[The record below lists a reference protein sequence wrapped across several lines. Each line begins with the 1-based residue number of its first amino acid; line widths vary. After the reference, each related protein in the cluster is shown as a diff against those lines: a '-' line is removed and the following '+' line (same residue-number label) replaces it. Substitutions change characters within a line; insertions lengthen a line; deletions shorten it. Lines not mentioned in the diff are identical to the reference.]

1 MQHFLE
7 KKSTFYP
14 ILSAGIALRIAMSYL
29 FPHLL
34 LAEDAQFYH
43 EEGQYL
49 AAGKDFLPYWTPA
62 LPLYISF
69 IIKILGDNFWTLSA
83 SMIFFYVLF
92 TLLLRET
99 CIKMYSHFSANI
111 LALVF
116 ALFPS
121 YLYHS
126 VALLTHLPS
135 ALGLLAVFYFFHFQ
149 EKSRFSPLFLG
160 FSLGFLLLLR
170 PSNALFLF
178 GLPLFLYFIQ
188 KENFFVILKKSL
200 FFLSI
205 PLIMIGLWKVKVK
218 NMNGEWL
225 PMNQFNTI
233 NFYFGNN
240 EFTGLY
246 KTWNMELDSN
256 VIRVIAKVEKMPVKE
271 RAPFLEQK
279 TISHIINAPHLFLVR
294 TFNRMCC
301 FFAFETRAGTTI
313 LKYESNNVG
322 YLMYILDILLYFC
335 MVLGA
340 MIGFFTNYL
349 SILDKKKILMYLLL
363 AAIPYFLAFSLP
375 IYHFLLLPLISLL
388 AISWIERWLKNEI
401 SLRDIWT
408 NFPSKHKII
417 LAFLFAFFFFIQIE
431 WVLMRLILEA

>member
-1 MQHFLE
+1 MQYFFQ
-7 KKSTFYP
+7 KNSTFYL
-14 ILSAGIALRIAMSYL
+14 ILSVGIALRIAMSYL

-49 AAGKDFLPYWTPA
+49 ADGKDFLPYWTPA

-69 IIKILGDNFWTLSA
+69 IIKILGDSFWALSL

-92 TLLLRET
+92 SILLRGT

-111 LALVF
+111 LTLVF
-116 ALFPS
+116 AIFPS

-160 FSLGFLLLLR
+160 LSLGFLLLLR

-178 GLPLFLYFIQ
+178 GLPLFLSFIQ
-188 KENFFVILKKSL
+188 KENILVVLKKS
-200 FFLSI
+200 FIFISI

-225 PMNQFNTI
+225 PMNQFNAI

-279 TISHIINAPHLFLVR
+279 TISHIINAPHLFLMR

-313 LKYESNNVG
+313 LKYESNNIG
-322 YLMYILDILLYFC
+322 YLMYVLDILLYFC
-335 MVLGA
+335 LVLGA
-340 MIGFFTNYL
+340 IISFFTSYL
-349 SILDKKKILMYLLL
+349 SILDKKKLFMFVFL

-388 AISWIERWLKNEI
+388 AISWVEKWLKNEI
-401 SLRDIWT
+401 RLGDMW
-408 NFPSKHKII
+408 NDFPWKHKIM
-417 LAFLFAFFFFIQIE
+417 LTFLFAFFFFIQVE
-431 WVLMRLILEA
+431 WVFMRIILGA